1 MRNVG
6 RRQLLRSAAV
16 LAAGSAS
23 ACKPE
28 TLADD
33 RSTAQVGI
41 APSYTHETILEDAM
55 MLQLSTHRMT
65 SAFTS
70 ASLRPGALA
79 MGHFLNVDHFHMAQP
94 TFPPH
99 PHAGF
104 SAITWMV
111 PWSSGGFV
119 TRDSQGDRSRI
130 LPGALHW
137 TLAGSGMLHEEIP
150 EQAGV
155 DCEGLQIFVKL
166 PEAIETMPPAAFH
179 LAPSEVPVIERP
191 GGQIRVLVGSV
202 EGFASPIPSHAST
215 TMLHVD
221 VDGDVEVDVPS
232 GVEAFAVVLRG
243 NGSINRATAQ
253 GDVAVSLPAGR
264 VHLGG
269 TGFSVLIAWS
279 DTMVGAPTFAGP
291 FCMFRPE
298 RLVAARSAFAA
309 GQMGQLAPSDVRWVR

>member
-16 LAAGSAS
+16 LAAGSAA
-23 ACKPE
+23 ACKQE
-28 TLADD
+28 TLAND
-33 RSTAQVGI
+33 RSTAQPGI
-41 APSYTHETILEDAM
+41 APRDTPETVLENAM
-55 MLQLSTHRMT
+55 MLQLPTHRMT

-166 PEAIETMPPAAFH
+166 PEAIETMPPA
-179 LAPSEVPVIERP
+179 VERP
-191 GGQIRVLVGSV
+191 GGQLRVLVGSV

-243 NGSINRATAQ
+243 NGSIDRATAQ

-279 DTMVGAPTFAGP
+279 DTMAGTPTFAGP

-298 RLVAARSAFAA
+298 RLVAARSAFTA